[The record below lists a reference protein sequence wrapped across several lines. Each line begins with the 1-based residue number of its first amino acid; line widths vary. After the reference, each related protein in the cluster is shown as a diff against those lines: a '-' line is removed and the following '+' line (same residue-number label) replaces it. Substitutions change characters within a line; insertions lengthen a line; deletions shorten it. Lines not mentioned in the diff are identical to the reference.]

1 MQQVGRPRV
10 AEPGATGR
18 TEAARRADE
27 RRRRA
32 ARLGRKTRRI
42 GRRMLVACGLAGVA
56 AAAFLAYHHGDLMIA
71 RADQL
76 VADIGLRADQ
86 VAVISK
92 RSGVLDDVALA
103 DAFAA
108 IAADGDGSIFSF
120 DTAAARQ
127 RLQELPW
134 VAAAE
139 VRRVLPDGLEVVV
152 EARSP
157 IAVWQTRGMLFLVD
171 ATGHALSPVSPADRP
186 DLPRVVGEGANATA
200 KDIIALLAQHPQ
212 IAARLTAAVRVGDR
226 RWTLELKNGPR
237 LLLPADDPATAL
249 ELVEELDVADRL
261 LERAI
266 DEVDLRI
273 AGTLT
278 LRLTAA
284 ADQQR
289 RVSLGKR
296 IAAATAGR
304 GA

>member
-1 MQQVGRPRV
+1 MPMKDAGEPR
-10 AEPGATGR
+10 
-18 TEAARRADE
+18 
-27 RRRRA
+27 
-32 ARLGRKTRRI
+32 RLGRKTRRI

-56 AAAFLAYHHGDLMIA
+56 GAAFLAYHHGDRLIA

-171 ATGHALSPVSPADRP
+171 AKGHALSPVVAGRP
-186 DLPRVVGEGANATA
+186 PGSAYGSS
-200 KDIIALLAQHPQ
+200 
-212 IAARLTAAVRVGDR
+212 ARAPT
-226 RWTLELKNGPR
+226 P
-237 LLLPADDPATAL
+237 PPATSS
-249 ELVEELDVADRL
+249 RCWPS
-261 LERAI
+261 
-266 DEVDLRI
+266 
-273 AGTLT
+273 T
-278 LRLTAA
+278 
-284 ADQQR
+284 R
-289 RVSLGKR
+289 RSP
-296 IAAATAGR
+296 R
-304 GA
+304 G